1 MNSCKNKVRMN
12 LTKSFTETSNKKN
25 KNLKVMIVAKVV
37 RHNKKRKKMTKKNL
51 EIAVEAM

>member
-1 MNSCKNKVRMN
+1 LNSCKNKVRMN
-12 LTKSFTETSNKKN
+12 LKKSFTETSNKKN